1 MRAVCASA
9 YRLGA
14 WTRVGLLPQY
24 DATFSEEIA
33 MKRDWIEDG
42 WQRFLDRL
50 KGLWGKLTDTEPAT
64 A

>member
-1 MRAVCASA
+1 VRAVRASA

-14 WTRVGLLPQY
+14 RTRVGSLPQNGP
-24 DATFSEEIA
+24 TFSEEIA

-42 WQRFLDRL
+42 WRRFLDRL
-50 KGLWGKLTDTEPAT
+50 KGFWGKRTDTEPAM